1 MVAVSKQSVAHKLLV
16 IANVLAVL
24 RTDAERQAHAM
35 ADPEIQ
41 QILSDMT
48 IRQLLQDFQENP
60 QHANMVMQKDATIR
74 AKIEKLIHA
83 GVLQVK

>member
-1 MVAVSKQSVAHKLLV
+1 MIK
-16 IANVLAVL
+16 INEANNSAP
-24 RTDAERQAHAM
+24 DAERQAHAM

-74 AKIEKLIHA
+74 AKIEKLVHA